1 MSDPI
6 ADMLTRIRNAHRAD
20 LDVVEMPYSKLKG
33 EITRVLKKEGFV
45 NDYVVEGGSRKVLRI
60 YLTYSEDRSPAI
72 VGLQRESRPGLRKHT
87 NAQEVPK
94 VLGGLGVAILTTSAG
109 VMTAETARQDNVGGE
124 VLCSVW

>member
-1 MSDPI
+1 
-6 ADMLTRIRNAHRAD
+6 MLTRIRNAHRAE

-45 NDYVVEGGSRKVLRI
+45 NDYVVEGGTRKVLRI
-60 YLTYSEDRSPAI
+60 YLKYSEDRKPAI
-72 VGLQRESRPGLRKHT
+72 SGLQRESRPGLRRYT

-109 VMTAETARQDNVGGE
+109 VMTAKTARQDNVGGE